1 VRALVTGG
9 AGFIGHHLVGALLA
23 AGHDVIVLD
32 DMTTGRPERLSALAQ
47 APRIVRGSVLD
58 PAAIDEAA
66 NGCEVIFH
74 QAAIAS
80 VATSLDEPRTT
91 DAVNVGGTIEV
102 MLSAARLR
110 VRRVVVAGSA
120 AVYGAP
126 LELPCREALRPAP
139 TSPYGVAKLAAEL
152 YAHALGELHGVETVV
167 LRYFNVYG
175 PGQDPASEYAAVVT
189 RFIAAVLRNERPRV
203 HGDGSA
209 TRDFIDVRDVVA
221 ANLRAML
228 PTSPDRLTCN
238 VATGRGHSLLELLAA
253 IEAAT
258 GRRTDPVFGP
268 PRAGDIHASVGD
280 VTLARSAL
288 EWAARVPFEDGIA
301 RTTAWFRDH
310 PGRGTG
316 TASASSP

>member
-9 AGFIGHHLVGALLA
+9 AGFIGHHLVGALA
-23 AGHDVIVLD
+23 RAGHDVVVLD
-32 DMTTGRPERLSALAQ
+32 DLSTGRPERLAGLAA
-47 APRIVRGSVLD
+47 APRIVHGSVLD

-66 NGCEVIFH
+66 HGCDVIFH

-80 VATSLDEPRTT
+80 VTRSIHEPRTI

-102 MLSAARLR
+102 MLAAARHG

-120 AVYGAP
+120 AVYGTP
-126 LELPCREALRPAP
+126 DDLPCHESMRPSP
-139 TSPYGVAKLAAEL
+139 SSPYGIAKLAAEL
-152 YAHALGELHGVETVV
+152 YAHTLGELHGVETVV

-189 RFIAAVLRNERPRV
+189 RFIAAVLAGERPLV

-209 TRDFIDVRDVVA
+209 TRDFVAVDDVVA

-228 PTSPDRLTCN
+228 PGTPSRLTCN
-238 VATGRGHSLLELLAA
+238 VATGRGHSVLELLAA
-253 IEAAT
+253 IEEAT
-258 GRRTDPVFGP
+258 GRQAQPVFGP
-268 PRAGDIHASVGD
+268 PRLGDIQASVAD

-288 EWAARVPFEDGIA
+288 GWGPGVPFSEGIA
-301 RTTAWFRDH
+301 RTIAWF
-310 PGRGTG
+310 
-316 TASASSP
+316 SATPVRRANTEDATSP